1 MKMTRSAGLVAACV
15 STLLAATPLAGFA
28 EDQNPL
34 QDPGFESETDAK
46 DGGWDMFG
54 PSRFSAEYSRQGNI
68 SMLNGATSKSVP
80 YPPYFIGT
88 VSGSYQEFPASPGSQ
103 WRLTGYGLTP
113 RKLVGT
119 PAFGIVQISFFDDRG
134 RDIGTAETAD
144 EASPKAK
151 LSNRINNQSA
161 VGEWISL
168 DTGVA
173 TAPEGTATVQ
183 AFTIYVDYSGSNI
196 FQGVYFDDLSLE
208 CVGGNCPT
216 E

>member
-1 MKMTRSAGLVAACV
+1 MKKIRSAGLGAACL
-15 STLLAATPLAGFA
+15 SALFAATPVTGLA

-34 QDPGFESETDAK
+34 KDPGFESETAAK

-54 PSRFSAEYSRQGNI
+54 PSRFSAEYSRQGNM

-88 VSGSYQEFPASPGSQ
+88 VSGSYQQLAAQPRSK

-119 PAFGIVQISFFDDRG
+119 PAFGLVQISFFDDRG
-134 RDIGTAETAD
+134 RDLGTAETVD
-144 EASPKAK
+144 EKTPKAK
-151 LSNRINNQSA
+151 LSEEINNQSRVA
-161 VGEWISL
+161 EWIEL
-168 DTGVA
+168 DTGIA
-173 TAPEGTATVQ
+173 TAPEGTVAVQ

-196 FQGVYFDDLSLE
+196 FQGVYFDDLNLE
-208 CVGGNCPT
+208 CIDVCPS